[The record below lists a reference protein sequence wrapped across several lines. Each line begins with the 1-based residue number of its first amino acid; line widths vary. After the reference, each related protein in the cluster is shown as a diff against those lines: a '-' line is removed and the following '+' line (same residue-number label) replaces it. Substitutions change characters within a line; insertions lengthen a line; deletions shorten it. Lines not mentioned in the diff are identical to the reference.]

1 MVARERIPGFDPVTC
16 VVDFVYFGIVEYA
29 YGESPLTVSGK
40 LPAMVSSQKED
51 VVVCERWVWLIAMHR
66 K

>member
-29 YGESPLTVSGK
+29 YGESPLTVSGI
-40 LPAMVSSQKED
+40 LPAIVSSQKD
-51 VVVCERWVWLIAMHR
+51 
-66 K
+66 